1 MASHVGEVAPNILS
15 DPRVKFLYFAAD
27 VTGEQPRFDYLL
39 RDGVS
44 EQRLGMTLLRHE
56 GVLDHL
62 ERVATSK
69 TAVQTVLHGREQE

>member
-44 EQRLGMTLLRHE
+44 EQRLGMTLLRH
-56 GVLDHL
+56 G
-62 ERVATSK
+62 
-69 TAVQTVLHGREQE
+69 

>member
-1 MASHVGEVAPNILS
+1 VASHVGEVVPNIRS

-27 VTGEQPRFDYLL
+27 VTGERPRFDYLL

-44 EQRLGMTLLRHE
+44 DQRLGMTLLRQE

-62 ERVATSK
+62 ERAAKPK
-69 TAVQTVLHGREQE
+69 TMAQTVNPG